1 MVTKKIYDD
10 YELLNNAEIYQYYNK
25 THPSKKCTLF
35 SLHEFIQYMIIA
47 ILEVFIFFDLTRIG
61 YSIRMSYCLD
71 YTFCFI

>member
-47 ILEVFIFFDLTRIG
+47 ILEVCIIH
-61 YSIRMSYCLD
+61 SIKNRLFY
-71 YTFCFI
+71 